1 MSVDDVDRLE
11 ATLRRAPWDL
21 PVREELV
28 AAVLATPVRQR
39 RDLSR
44 LSTAAAAAAVV
55 VVVASGVITTGSQLR
70 GSTPADGP
78 SSGAALPSPSRTA
91 RPATISLGEFSFAVP
106 PGFTPT
112 GRSTATEA
120 RFGPR
125 GLQNDDEPLGPR
137 DMRVTLESWL
147 LQPADFGT
155 KLSVTRILARPTAE
169 HPGPRPGTDPADAA
183 AAARTIVDIQSRIEA
198 GVGAGR
204 VVAGLPVGPSTL
216 VRFDDRNAVLLA
228 RPAGAPG
235 EVLLLQVGGG
245 GGSVDLLLQLA
256 RSARR

>member
-1 MSVDDVDRLE
+1 MRVDDADRLE
-11 ATLRRAPWDL
+11 ATLRGAPWDL
-21 PVREELV
+21 PVRDELI
-28 AAVLATPVRQR
+28 AAVLATPVRRR

-44 LSTAAAAAAVV
+44 LSVAAAAAAVV
-55 VVVASGVITTGSQLR
+55 VVTSGVITMGSQLR
-70 GSTPADGP
+70 GSTPADSP
-78 SSGAALPSPSRTA
+78 SSGTALPSPSRSA
-91 RPATISLGEFSFAVP
+91 RPATVSLGDFTFAVP
-106 PGFTPT
+106 LGFAPA

-155 KLSVTRILARPTAE
+155 KLSVTRILARPTVE
-169 HPGPRPGTDPADAA
+169 HPGPRPGTDPGDAA
-183 AAARTIVDIQSRIEA
+183 AAARTIVDIESTLGA
-198 GVGAGR
+198 GAGR
-204 VVAGLPVGPSTL
+204 AVTGLPVGPSTL

-228 RPAGAPG
+228 RPAGTAG
-235 EVLLLQVGGG
+235 EVLLFEVGGR

-256 RSARR
+256 RSAQR